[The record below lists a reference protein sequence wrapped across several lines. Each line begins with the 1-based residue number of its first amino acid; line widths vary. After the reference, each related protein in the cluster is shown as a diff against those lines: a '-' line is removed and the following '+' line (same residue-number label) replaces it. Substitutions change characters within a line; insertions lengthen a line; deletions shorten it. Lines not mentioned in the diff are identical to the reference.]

1 MKTLPPFVLRVAD
14 AVRWRLDR
22 LGIHI
27 EAFFMV
33 REGARQSE
41 ALPSDSRFRLVTLT
55 AADIGE
61 LMRLDKDEVEAKAL
75 RCFSEGD
82 LCFGLRDGDRLVAKM
97 WCSLTWLNYEPMRR
111 ELRQDEAYLF
121 SAYTDPTY
129 RGRQLAPQLRT
140 VCYQALQKL
149 ERTNCLSFTIYSNNA
164 SRRFKAKLGAVEESL
179 HLYVRLFGKW
189 SRTWLVRKYR

>member
-1 MKTLPPFVLRVAD
+1 MKNIPPFALRVVD
-14 AVRWRLDR
+14 GVRWRLER

-33 REGARQSE
+33 REGARHSE
-41 ALPSDSRFRLVTLT
+41 SLPLDSQFTLVTLT

-61 LMRLDKDEVEAKAL
+61 LMQFDKDEVEAKAL
-75 RCFSEGD
+75 RCFSAGA
-82 LCFGLRDGDRLVAKM
+82 LCLGLRDGDKLVAKM
-97 WCSLTWLNYEPMRR
+97 WCALTWLEYEPMER
-111 ELRQDEAYLF
+111 ELRHDEAYLF
-121 SAYTDPTY
+121 AAYTDPTY

-140 VCYQALQKL
+140 VCYQALRKL
-149 ERTNCLSFTIYSNNA
+149 GRTNFLSFTIYSNNS

-189 SRTWLVRKYR
+189 SRTWLVREFR

>member
-1 MKTLPPFVLRVAD
+1 VKTLPTFVLRVAD
-14 AVRWRLDR
+14 AVRWRLSR

-41 ALPSDSRFRLVTLT
+41 ALSLDSQFRLVTLT

-61 LMRLDKDEVEAKAL
+61 LMQLDKEEVRAKAL
-75 RCFSEGD
+75 RCFSEGA

-97 WCSLTWLNYEPMRR
+97 WCSLTWLYHEPMRR

-129 RGRQLAPQLRT
+129 RGRQLAPQLRSA
-140 VCYQALQKL
+140 CYQALRNL
-149 ERTNCLSFTIYSNNA
+149 GRTNCLSFTVYTNNA

-189 SRTWLVRKYR
+189 SRTWLVREYR